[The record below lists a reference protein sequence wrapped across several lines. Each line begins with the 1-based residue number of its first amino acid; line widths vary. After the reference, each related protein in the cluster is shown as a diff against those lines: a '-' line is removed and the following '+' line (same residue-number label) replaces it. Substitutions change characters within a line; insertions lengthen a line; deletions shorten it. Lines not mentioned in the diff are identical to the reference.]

1 MKLKNRAAMGA
12 TILKMDD
19 ATYALRRNVMG
30 VIYEAKRHAD
40 LPRIEVRIVD
50 TPPCLLGYA
59 YLNQNIVHIASEVA
73 KGSRMQLVGT
83 VLHEIL
89 HATKGTK
96 HDPRCPLMES
106 SYREPSC
113 EGVFWDAFTRY
124 F

>member
-1 MKLKNRAAMGA
+1 M
-12 TILKMDD
+12 KMDD

-30 VIYEAKRHAD
+30 VIYEAKRHVD
-40 LPRIEVRIVD
+40 IPRIEVRIVD
-50 TPPCLLGYA
+50 APPCLLGYA
-59 YLNQNIVHIASEVA
+59 YVNQNIVHIGSEVA
-73 KGSRMQLVGT
+73 KGSRKQLVGT

-96 HDPRCPLMES
+96 HDPRCPLMGA